1 MAALQIQ
8 WRAGRPRSH
17 PSPRADDWGAVTPS
31 PAYFRRNS
39 RVTEVA
45 FPAVTSTSADASRPD
60 SRADNL
66 YFPGVKSSNWTL
78 PSSPVFFSL
87 EMPWASSLTLTSGLR
102 LSPSLTTAS
111 TEPLVAAVGGGGS

>member
-17 PSPRADDWGAVTPS
+17 PPPRADHFWRSHALPI
-31 PAYFRRNS
+31 YFRRIA
-39 RVTEVA
+39 RGPEVP

-66 YFPGVKSSNWTL
+66 YLPGVKSSNWTL

-87 EMPWASSLTLTSGLR
+87 EMPCASSLTLTSGLR

-111 TEPLVAAVGGGGS
+111 TEPLVAAVDGGGS

>member
-1 MAALQIQ
+1 
-8 WRAGRPRSH
+8 
-17 PSPRADDWGAVTPS
+17 PRAPSVPPQAGQWAVETRALLSRP
-31 PAYFRRNS
+31 PVYFRRNS

-66 YFPGVKSSNWTL
+66 YLPGVKSSNWTL

-102 LSPSLTTAS
+102 LSRSLTTAS